1 MTLGQ
6 MTEWGQ
12 RIVDAMEKA
21 GKDKIECPTYMFG
34 SIYVKEAFQKKNP
47 EVAKKLDGYGVSI
60 PINCPMMWCSTPVE
74 GAELVAT
81 NSNKT
86 RVYTTAR
93 FFFDDALTELIVT
106 GKLPANVA

>member
-1 MTLGQ
+1 MPNLHVRLDLR
-6 MTEWGQ
+6 E
-12 RIVDAMEKA
+12 EH
-21 GKDKIECPTYMFG
+21 
-34 SIYVKEAFQKKNP
+34 FQKDNP
-47 EVAKKLDGYGVSI
+47 ELAKKLKSYGVSI

-106 GKLPANVA
+106 GKLPADVA